1 MKEQQVGFGI
11 PDDSKNSY
19 SNIKDNYYNAHRGGS
34 RDGPSKPSEKG
45 EKEISLEQSVGLN
58 EIDEKS

>member
-11 PDDSKNSY
+11 PDDSKNSM
-19 SNIKDNYYNAHRGGS
+19 SNSKDHHHSPQIGGS
-34 RDGPSKPSEKG
+34 RDAPSKPSEKG
-45 EKEISLEQSVGLN
+45 EKEMSLEQSVGLN